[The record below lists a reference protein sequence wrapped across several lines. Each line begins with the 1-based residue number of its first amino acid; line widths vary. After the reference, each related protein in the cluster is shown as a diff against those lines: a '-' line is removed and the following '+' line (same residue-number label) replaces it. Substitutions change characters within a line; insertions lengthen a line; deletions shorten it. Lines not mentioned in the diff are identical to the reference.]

1 MPRDLFLRVSD
12 DVREKYLSLPA
23 LSRGHQVTLEGEEE
37 YCFLDFEAT
46 GFDPAKDRI
55 IEVAAAR
62 VAGDET
68 KARCQSL
75 INPNMTIPAHVEMLT
90 GISGEMIAD
99 SPTMDEFFPT
109 LREFVGDLTVVSY
122 SRFEEGF
129 LDVLYSAF
137 EGVPFANHYID
148 AMDLALILLPCLQS
162 HRQEDLARMW
172 GLSTGRAHRAA
183 DDVDTL
189 ISIYSILLGGLY
201 NLPLPLIKAICDRA
215 PLEHE
220 GLSRLLKEVLAQ
232 RSGGRPVEGLKLGG
246 FVKRET
252 SWEDIPPLAGESPSG
267 TVHAE
272 SVHEVFGVGGPLA
285 AQFSSYEERDE
296 QLEMAEAAR
305 RAFQDGDVLLIEA
318 GTGTGKSLAYLVPGV
333 LWARA
338 RDMPLVVSTRTLN
351 LQDQL
356 STKDL
361 PLLKTAF
368 GEGFFSYS
376 VLKGYNNYICLRKL
390 QALINGR
397 KSLRED
403 QLGIFGMLLSWL
415 AEADSGD
422 VSMLNVQYL
431 RGLDELVLA
440 DHRECPGERCRF
452 ARSGDCYY
460 RRALYKAKRSH
471 VVVVNHSLLLAGV
484 GLSFAGAVIDEA
496 HTLEDAATE
505 QFTREVGCFEA
516 KRLLESLGPP
526 GRDSGLLSEVES
538 ELAGRLGT
546 GDTKKIEGHIDEAR
560 ETTRVCLED
569 VDGVFTALADFHAG
583 DEQRSSDIRFR
594 EAIVETP
601 EYSRLSSESRMLES
615 RLEKLAFQF
624 SGIKTALEGVAED
637 RPDLD
642 HLFYDLEGKLARIL
656 ELKDD
661 IGLIIDFRDDGFVR
675 WATVAPPARLE
686 SQALRA
692 SPADVGPFLREV
704 LYEPLPSLVM
714 TSGTLS
720 VNDSFEF
727 FRSRVGLFLPDL
739 ETPRQLIL
747 DSSFDFA
754 RQMEVLILH
763 DMAAPDSEGYVKQIP
778 PVLGEVIRAA
788 GGGVLAL
795 FTNRRLMEKVYDAL
809 VHDLAREGL
818 PLFCQLPGYSRR
830 RLADEFEEDKRAS
843 LFGTSS
849 FWEGVDARGET
860 LRVVVVTRIPFES
873 PGRPVF
879 EARSELLRREGRS
892 DFNEL
897 SLPLA
902 ALRLKQGVG
911 RLIRTRQDLGQV
923 IIMDSRID
931 GRKYGKLLLAS
942 LPRAR
947 VKRISMNQAGQ
958 AVSGFQKG
966 SNQVSPR

>member
-12 DVREKYLSLPA
+12 DVKEKYLSLPA
-23 LSRGHQVTLEGEEE
+23 LSRAHQAALAGEEE

-46 GFDPAKDRI
+46 GFDPARDRI

-62 VAGDET
+62 VAGEEIM
-68 KARCQSL
+68 ARCQSL
-75 INPNMTIPAHVEMLT
+75 VNPGMPIPAHVEILT
-90 GISGEMIAD
+90 GINGEMVAE
-99 SPTMDEFFPT
+99 SPTMEEFFPT
-109 LREFVGDLTVVSY
+109 LREFVGDLAVVSY
-122 SRFEEGF
+122 SRFEEVF
-129 LDVLYSAF
+129 LDVLYSTFA
-137 EGVPFANHYID
+137 GVPFGNPYID
-148 AMDLALILLPCLQS
+148 ALDLALILLPSLRS
-162 HRQEDLARMW
+162 HRQEDLAGMW

-189 ISIYSILLGGLY
+189 ISVYNILLGGLY
-201 NLPLPLIKAICDRA
+201 NLPLPLIKAISDRA
-215 PLEHE
+215 PAERG
-220 GLSRLLKEVLAQ
+220 GLSRLLGKVLSE
-232 RSGGRPVEGLKLGG
+232 RSGGRPVEGLKLGE
-246 FVKRET
+246 FIKRDR
-252 SWEDIPPLAGESPSG
+252 SWEQTPPLVGDSPSG
-267 TVHAE
+267 AIHAE
-272 SVHEVFGVGGPLA
+272 EVHGVFGVEGPLA
-285 AQFSSYEERDE
+285 AQFSEYEERDE

-305 RAFQDGDVLLIEA
+305 RAFQDGDILLVEA

-338 RDMPLVVSTRTLN
+338 VDMPLLVSTRTLN

-361 PLLKTAF
+361 PLLQAGF

-376 VLKGYNNYICLRKL
+376 VLKGYKNYICLRKL
-390 QALINGR
+390 QALVSGR
-397 KSLRED
+397 KSLREE

-415 AEADSGD
+415 SEADSGD
-422 VSMLNVQYL
+422 ISMLNVQHL
-431 RGLDELVLA
+431 RGLAELVLA

-452 ARSGDCYY
+452 TRSGDCYY

-471 VVVVNHSLLLAGV
+471 VVVVNHSLLLGGV
-484 GLSFAGAVIDEA
+484 GLRFGGAVIDEA

-505 QFTREVGCFEA
+505 QFTREVSYSEA

-526 GRDSGLLSEVES
+526 RGDSGLLSEF
-538 ELAGRLGT
+538 AGEISGSLGT
-546 GDTKKIEGHIDEAR
+546 GDTKKIEGHMDEAR
-560 ETTRVCLED
+560 ETVGACLDDLE
-569 VDGVFTALADFHAG
+569 GAFIALADFHDG
-583 DEQRSSDIRFR
+583 DEHRLYDIRFK
-594 EAIVETP
+594 EAVVESS
-601 EYSRLSSESRMLES
+601 EYSRLSSESHAFES
-615 RLEKLAFQF
+615 RLEKLAFQL
-624 SGIKTALEGVAED
+624 SRIKTALEEAVKD
-637 RPDLD
+637 RADLD
-642 HLFYDLEGKLARIL
+642 YLLYDMEGKLARVL
-656 ELKDD
+656 ELKEDM
-661 IGLIIDFRDDGFVR
+661 GLIIDFGEDGFVR
-675 WATVAPPARLE
+675 WATVAPPARLA
-686 SQALRA
+686 SQVLRA

-720 VNDSFEF
+720 VNESFEF
-727 FRSRVGLFLPDL
+727 FRSRVGLYLPEL

-747 DSSFDFA
+747 DSSFDYA

-763 DMAAPDSEGYVKQIP
+763 DVAVPDSNEYANQLPIVI
-778 PVLGEVIRAA
+778 GEVIRAA

-795 FTNRRLMEKVYDAL
+795 FTNRRLMEKVYDTL
-809 VHDLAREGL
+809 VHDLTREGL
-818 PLFCQLPGYSRR
+818 PLLCQLPGYSRR
-830 RLADEFEEDKRAS
+830 RLADEFEEDRRAS

-879 EARSELLRREGRS
+879 EARSDLLRREGRS

-911 RLIRTRQDLGQV
+911 RLIRTRQDSGQV

-931 GRKYGKLLLAS
+931 GRRYGRLLLDS

-947 VKRISMNQAGQ
+947 VKRIMMSDVGR
-958 AVSGFQKG
+958 AVSEFQKG
-966 SNQVSPR
+966 SSQVSPQ

>member
-12 DVREKYLSLPA
+12 DVKEKYLSLPA
-23 LSRGHQVTLEGEEE
+23 LTRGRQVALAGEEE

-46 GFDPAKDRI
+46 GFDPARERI

-62 VAGDET
+62 VEGEEI

-75 INPNMTIPAHVEMLT
+75 INPGMSIPAHVEILT
-90 GISGEMIAD
+90 GISGEMVAD
-99 SPTMDEFFPT
+99 SPSMDEFFPT
-109 LREFVGDLTVVSY
+109 LREFMGDLTVVSY
-122 SRFEEGF
+122 SRFEESF
-129 LDVLYSAF
+129 LNVLYPKLA
-137 EGVPFANHYID
+137 GVPFGNPYID
-148 AMDLALILLPCLQS
+148 AMDIALVLLPCLRS
-162 HRQEDLARMW
+162 HRQADLAGMW

-189 ISIYSILLGGLY
+189 ISICNILLGGLY
-201 NLPLPLIKAICDRA
+201 NLPLPMIKAIGDRA
-215 PLEHE
+215 PAEPG
-220 GLSRLLKEVLAQ
+220 GLSRLLAKVLSE

-246 FVKRET
+246 FIKREK
-252 SWEDIPPLAGESPSG
+252 SWEEILPLAGESPSG

-272 SVHEVFGVGGPLA
+272 AVREVFGAGGQLA
-285 AQFSSYEERDE
+285 SQFSEYEERDE
-296 QLEMAEAAR
+296 QLEMSEAAR
-305 RAFQDGDVLLIEA
+305 RAFQDGDILLVEA
-318 GTGTGKSLAYLVPGV
+318 GIGTGKSLAYLVPGV

-338 RDMPLVVSTRTLN
+338 VDMPLLVSTRTLN

-361 PLLKTAF
+361 PLLQAAF

-397 KSLRED
+397 KSLPED

-422 VSMLNVQYL
+422 VSMLNVQHL
-431 RGLDELVLA
+431 RGLAELVLA

-452 ARSGDCYY
+452 TRSGDCYY

-484 GLSFAGAVIDEA
+484 GLRFAGAVIDEA

-505 QFTREVGCFEA
+505 QFTREVSYSET
-516 KRLLESLGPP
+516 KRLLESLGSP
-526 GRDSGLLSEVES
+526 GGDSGLLSEAAR
-538 ELAGRLGT
+538 ELSGRLGT
-546 GDTKKIEGHIDEAR
+546 GDTKKIEGQIDEAR
-560 ETTRVCLED
+560 ETVRTCLED
-569 VDGVFTALADFHAG
+569 AEGAFIALSEFHDG
-583 DEQRSSDIRFR
+583 DERRPSDIRFR
-594 EAIVETP
+594 EAVVESP

-615 RLEKLAFQF
+615 RLEKLAFLL
-624 SGIKTALEGVAED
+624 GRIKTALEEVARD
-637 RPDLD
+637 RPDLEY
-642 HLFYDLEGKLARIL
+642 LLYDLEGKLARVL
-656 ELKDD
+656 ELKED
-661 IGLIIDFRDDGFVR
+661 IGLILAGGDDGFVR
-675 WATVAPPARLE
+675 WATIAPPERLE
-686 SQALRA
+686 YQALRA
-692 SPADVGPFLREV
+692 SPTDVGPFLRDV
-704 LYEPLPSLVM
+704 LYEPLSSLVM

-727 FRSRVGLFLPDL
+727 FRSRVGLDVPEL

-747 DSSFDFA
+747 DSSFDYA
-754 RQMEVLILH
+754 RQMEVLILR
-763 DMAAPDSEGYVKQIP
+763 DMAVPDSEEYAKQVP
-778 PVLGEVIRAA
+778 LVLGEVIRAA

-795 FTNRRLMEKVYDAL
+795 FTNRRLMERVYDTL
-809 VHDLAREGL
+809 VHGLTREGL
-818 PLFCQLPGYSRR
+818 PLLCQLPGYSRR
-830 RLADEFEEDKRAS
+830 RLADEFEEDRHAS

-849 FWEGVDARGET
+849 FWAGVDARGET

-879 EARSELLRREGRS
+879 EARSELLRRDGRS

-911 RLIRTRQDLGQV
+911 RLIRTRQDSGQV

-931 GRKYGKLLLAS
+931 GRKYGKSLLAS

-947 VKRISMNQAGQ
+947 VKRILINEAGR
-958 AVSGFQKG
+958 AVSEFQKG
-966 SNQVSPR
+966 SSRESPR